1 MDIRFKALGKMLF
14 YILVIFGANAAIN
27 WLFPVYGTMIILSII
42 VAYLMHI
49 MYSIILD
56 DMAREENKND

>member
-27 WLFPVYGTMIILSII
+27 WLFPLYGTMISLGI
-42 VAYLMHI
+42 VFVYI
-49 MYSIILD
+49 MYMMYNIILF
-56 DMAREENKND
+56 DMKTKEENNN

>member
-27 WLFPVYGTMIILSII
+27 WLFPVYGTMIMLSIVI
-42 VAYLMHI
+42 AYLMYM
-49 MYSIILD
+49 MYSIILFDMETEARKD
-56 DMAREENKND
+56 D

>member
-27 WLFPVYGTMIILSII
+27 WLFPLYGTMISLGI
-42 VAYLMHI
+42 VFAYI
-49 MYSIILD
+49 MYMMYNIILF
-56 DMAREENKND
+56 DMETKEQKND